1 MLPGGGS
8 FATIN
13 RDGSITA
20 KLGWLRGI
28 PGRLTISGRRLDAS
42 ASPLRSRVPST
53 QSYGPT
59 GFIPS
64 FVTFPTTG
72 CWKVTGKQAS
82 AHLTFVVRV
91 TKSNSHA

>member
-1 MLPGGGS
+1 MLPDGGS

-28 PGRLTISGRRLDAS
+28 PGRLTIRGRRLDAP
-42 ASPLRSRVPST
+42 AAPLRARVPST

-59 GFIPS
+59 GFIPT
-64 FVTFPTTG
+64 FVIFPTTG

-82 AHLTFVVRV
+82 AHLTFVVKV
-91 TKSNSHA
+91 TKGKHQA